1 MWQRDLR
8 IAFLTEFIE
17 ANLAD
22 TCLSV
27 RQVARQ
33 VQLSQSRVRQL
44 MQLHMHTS
52 PNQYIRQ
59 RRLARAR
66 ELLHSSF
73 LSVKEVMAQVGLSDP
88 SHFSRELL
96 KFLEGNM
103 EECKP
108 PRLGDSKD

>member
-1 MWQRDLR
+1 MWQHDLR

-44 MQLHMHTS
+44 MQLHIAHESESVHSATAIS
-52 PNQYIRQ
+52 AGQGATPFLFSVRQ
-59 RRLARAR
+59 GGNGAGGLERSESLLERASQVSGEEHRRVQATEARRL
-66 ELLHSSF
+66 
-73 LSVKEVMAQVGLSDP
+73 
-88 SHFSRELL
+88 
-96 KFLEGNM
+96 
-103 EECKP
+103 
-108 PRLGDSKD
+108 